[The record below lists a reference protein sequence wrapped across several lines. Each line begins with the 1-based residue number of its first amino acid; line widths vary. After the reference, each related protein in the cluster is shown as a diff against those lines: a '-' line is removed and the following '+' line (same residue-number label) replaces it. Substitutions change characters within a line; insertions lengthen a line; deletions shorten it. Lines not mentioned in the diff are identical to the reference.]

1 MRSTAETLRKED
13 RARGQIVSPSASDAI
28 VGKAVSS
35 AAPLVRLSRVFGRL
49 ADELASGRA
58 GPAYSL
64 VASGDRLIAQGR
76 RSWSFAQRR
85 LLVLDG
91 TACGAGK
98 ADAAVL
104 HLSSAWGMA
113 GEGRLSATG
122 ASAETSL
129 P

>member
-1 MRSTAETLRKED
+1 VRSTAETLRKED

-64 VASGDRLIAQGR
+64 VAS
-76 RSWSFAQRR
+76 
-85 LLVLDG
+85 
-91 TACGAGK
+91 
-98 ADAAVL
+98 
-104 HLSSAWGMA
+104 
-113 GEGRLSATG
+113 
-122 ASAETSL
+122 
-129 P
+129 